1 MKNRPATASRN
12 PALDAARAFLLL
24 LGIILHTASIYSQIG
39 HWLIADK
46 AQSHYFGYLIEVIH
60 TFRMPAFFLIS
71 GYFCGRS
78 LSVQAPRRVA
88 RDRLIRLLL
97 PLLTSW
103 LLLNAIQ
110 LAFLNV
116 QHGNS
121 WYYGIA
127 DNGIPIYHLWFLV
140 DLLLLNLLLIG
151 AYSHMAGKFGGW
163 LGRLDYSCTG
173 VFIGLSLFSYA
184 MLAAVRLLPHSYD
197 LLFGLTSPYR
207 LIGYAPYFL
216 AGALFYSN
224 SDLMKRFLQLP
235 VWSALFAIPF
245 AIAVHNSFGL
255 RSRWQVEPLLLLE
268 ILALW
273 IAVACC
279 LKAFTIFFNR
289 PTAVTHALSEASYT
303 IFLFH
308 HLFVVLFGTLLLNID
323 IAAGAKFA
331 LVVTFTLLVCTALHF
346 KLIKRFRLLRF
357 LFNGR

>member
-1 MKNRPATASRN
+1 MKNRPAPASRN
-12 PALDAARAFLLL
+12 PAFDAARAFLLL

-78 LSVQAPRRVA
+78 LSVQPPRRVA
-88 RDRLIRLLL
+88 RDRLLRLLL

-103 LLLNAIQ
+103 LLLNTLQ
-110 LAFLNV
+110 LAFLNI
-116 QHGNS
+116 QNGHS
-121 WYYGIA
+121 WYDGIA
-127 DNGIPIYHLWFLV
+127 ADGIPIYHLWFLV

-151 AYSHMAGKFGGW
+151 IYSYTAGKVGRW
-163 LGRLDYSCTG
+163 LAPQDFSCAG
-173 VFIGLSLFSYA
+173 VFIGLSLLSYA

-216 AGALFYSN
+216 AGAFFYSN
-224 SDLMKRFLQLP
+224 SDLMKRFLQMP
-235 VWSALFAIPF
+235 VWSALLAIPF

-255 RSRWQVEPLLLLE
+255 RLRWQVEPLLLLE

-273 IAVACC
+273 IAVASC
-279 LKAFTIFFNR
+279 LKAFVMFFSR
-289 PTAVTHALSEASYT
+289 PTAVTNALSEASYT

-308 HLFVVLFGTLLLNID
+308 HLFVVLFGTLLLNIE
-323 IAAGAKFA
+323 IAAAAKFV

-346 KLIKRFRLLRF
+346 KLIKRSRLLRF
-357 LFNGR
+357 LFNGK